1 MIFYAILLLILGV
14 VLTILEIFLPTGGVL
29 GFLAATAMIAALY
42 LAFGIST
49 NTGLAFLTATIIFVP
64 VVIGLGL
71 KYFPRTPIGRRL
83 ILNPVQESDG
93 QRGKAGI
100 SEDDYSPLLGKKGK
114 TVTQLRPSGI
124 VEIEGERYSVA
135 TQGEL
140 IDSGSDIMVI
150 KVEGNNIVV
159 GKTTTL

>member
-14 VLTILEIFLPTGGVL
+14 VLTILEILLPTGGVL
-29 GFLAATAMIAALY
+29 GFLAASAIIAALY
-42 LAFGIST
+42 LAFGISV
-49 NTGLAFLTATIIFVP
+49 NMGLAFLTATIIFVP
-64 VVIGLGL
+64 VVIGIGL

-83 ILNPVQESDG
+83 ILNPSPETDA

-100 SEDDYSPLLGKKGK
+100 SEDDYSQLLGKTGK

-124 VEIEGERYSVA
+124 AEIEGERYSVA
-135 TQGEL
+135 TMGEL
-140 IDSGSDIMVI
+140 IDRGCDIVVV

-159 GKTTTL
+159 GKTIT